1 MCPSGRT
8 LTATMGPATPD
19 LKSAFDVID
28 ADQDGKI
35 SRDDLSRFYAGI
47 RTAASDIVNDDD
59 DDMIGT
65 MISLAD
71 SDKDGFVQFEDFE
84 RVLGGGLR
92 GNRNSSAPSSSSA
105 TSSNAQG
112 IMVEV
117 FNAMDTDGDGK
128 LSHGDLKSY
137 MKLAGFDASDDEIR
151 SMIRLGGEENDSVSF
166 EGLLRILAV
175 EC

>member
-1 MCPSGRT
+1 MGR
-8 LTATMGPATPD
+8 PTPD
-19 LKSAFDVID
+19 LKLAFDVID

-47 RTAASDIVNDDD
+47 SNDDD

-84 RVLGGGLR
+84 RVLGGGTK
-92 GNRNSSAPSSSSA
+92 GNPSSAA
-105 TSSNAQG
+105 SSNAQG

-137 MKLAGFDASDDEIR
+137 LKLAGFDASDDEIR

>member
-1 MCPSGRT
+1 
-8 LTATMGPATPD
+8 
-19 LKSAFDVID
+19 
-28 ADQDGKI
+28 
-35 SRDDLSRFYAGI
+35 
-47 RTAASDIVNDDD
+47 
-59 DDMIGT
+59 
-65 MISLAD
+65 
-71 SDKDGFVQFEDFE
+71 
-84 RVLGGGLR
+84 
-92 GNRNSSAPSSSSA
+92 
-105 TSSNAQG
+105 
-112 IMVEV
+112 MVEV

>member
-1 MCPSGRT
+1 
-8 LTATMGPATPD
+8 MGPATPD

-47 RTAASDIVNDDD
+47 SNDDD

-92 GNRNSSAPSSSSA
+92 GNRNSSAPSSSS
-105 TSSNAQG
+105 G

>member
-1 MCPSGRT
+1 
-8 LTATMGPATPD
+8 
-19 LKSAFDVID
+19 
-28 ADQDGKI
+28 
-35 SRDDLSRFYAGI
+35 
-47 RTAASDIVNDDD
+47 
-59 DDMIGT
+59 

-84 RVLGGGLR
+84 RVLGGG
-92 GNRNSSAPSSSSA
+92 SSSSA